1 MPHPTIPFLAL
12 GLTNVEH
19 RLRTVTTF
27 SPVCSAQ
34 SVRTCP
40 GPSCGAAGRSFVD
53 VMTGSGCWRPDT
65 DAADEDVPLLAAV
78 ALLSAMH
85 VPAHAD
91 SISGRHHTTGSATFH
106 QSVVAFEEAVYSG
119 CGLPSLE
126 SVTLLL
132 DAVLLEASAGLDGQT
147 RVVGTMR
154 ILARALRQFYVL
166 RGGGDEGC
174 VGGPALLCSSNWRL
188 LLLASVLLASKFA
201 EDEYAEP
208 STNHFSAHAAICR
221 ARVPTPIR
229 SHIELVSLHKIAA
242 LGLPVGVHPP
252 SCDQIASAEIA
263 LLRLLEWH
271 AGFHVGELSRQRMHL
286 VRLAEQARRIKHT
299 KHSSTGPT
307 QQPACM
313 CYSVLHL
320 PLVAGGGQGGDAH
333 SGRPRISGI
342 ATLVPGRSDVAVVQ
356 PVHVEQ
362 QRG

>member
-1 MPHPTIPFLAL
+1 M
-12 GLTNVEH
+12 
-19 RLRTVTTF
+19 RTWR
-27 SPVCSAQ
+27 SDLW
-34 SVRTCP
+34 
-40 GPSCGAAGRSFVD
+40 GGRSFLD
-53 VMTGSGCWRPDT
+53 VMTRMLETGAGCGCWRPDT

-85 VPAHAD
+85 APAAD
-91 SISGRHHTTGSATFH
+91 STPGRHHATKSATSH

-132 DAVLLEASAGLDGQT
+132 DAVLLDAPAGLDGQT

-154 ILARALRQFYVL
+154 ILARALRQFCVL
-166 RGGGDEGC
+166 RGGGDEAC

-208 STNHFSAHAAICR
+208 STNHFSAHPKSLPR
-221 ARVPTPIR
+221 TRPHTPSR

-286 VRLAEQARRIKHT
+286 VRLAEQARVIKNV
-299 KHSSTGPT
+299 KHSPTGPT
-307 QQPACM
+307 ATQQPTCM
-313 CYSVLHL
+313 CLLCVGICRS
-320 PLVAGGGQGGDAH
+320 LVAGGGQGGGAH
-333 SGRPRISGI
+333 SGRPRISGV
-342 ATLVPGRSDVAVVQ
+342 ATLAPGPSDVAAVQ
-356 PVHVEQ
+356 PVQDVAQ

>member
-1 MPHPTIPFLAL
+1 MW
-12 GLTNVEH
+12 G
-19 RLRTVTTF
+19 
-27 SPVCSAQ
+27 
-34 SVRTCP
+34 
-40 GPSCGAAGRSFVD
+40 GRSILD
-53 VMTGSGCWRPDT
+53 VMTRTLETGAGCGCWRPDT

-78 ALLSAMH
+78 ALLSVMH
-85 VPAHAD
+85 VPADAD
-91 SISGRHHTTGSATFH
+91 STRHHATKSATSH

-119 CGLPSLE
+119 CGLPSQE

-132 DAVLLEASAGLDGQT
+132 DAVLLEAPTGLDGQT

-154 ILARALRQFYVL
+154 ILARALHQFCVL
-166 RGGGDEGC
+166 RGGGEEAC

-208 STNHFSAHAAICR
+208 STNHFSAHPKSLPR
-221 ARVPTPIR
+221 TRPHTPSR

-286 VRLAEQARRIKHT
+286 VRLAEQARLIKNV
-299 KHSSTGPT
+299 KHSPTGPT
-307 QQPACM
+307 ATQQPTCM
-313 CYSVLHL
+313 CLLCVGICRWLQVVGKAEVLTPADRAFLESRHL
-320 PLVAGGGQGGDAH
+320 CQDVLTSRWSNQSMWRSSARVRKQLDTELNQTDPYIGPVTRCTRTELEVG
-333 SGRPRISGI
+333 PR
-342 ATLVPGRSDVAVVQ
+342 
-356 PVHVEQ
+356 
-362 QRG
+362 